1 MDTFFFKYGVGRGVG
16 KVAGGDKLFA
26 AVHYWVTL
34 IAYDFID
41 GKGGVVGVEGVGL
54 GGAGGCSC
62 CAAHYQL

>member
-1 MDTFFFKYGVGRGVG
+1 MAGR
-16 KVAGGDKLFA
+16 DKLFA

-41 GKGGVVGVEGVGL
+41 WKGEVVGVEGVGL